1 MAEKFDLN
9 TLNPRQREAVEH
21 VEGPLLVLAG
31 AGSGKTRVITY
42 RIANLITRHKVAP
55 DQVLAVTFTNKAA
68 SEMKARVGALL
79 GKKLVEPMWVST
91 FHSFCARLLR
101 LEAREVGYQP
111 GFSIYDEDDR
121 LRLVK
126 EAMHELQVDEKL
138 LKAQV
143 VVWRISD
150 AKNKLLGPE
159 SMAEAAARE
168 DDALISRIFELYQ
181 RKLLANNAMD
191 FDDLIGLTVGLFKA
205 KPERLAAW
213 QERFPFILIDEYQD
227 INPAQYQLVSML
239 ARKYRNLCVVG
250 DDDQSIYAFRG
261 ADIRNILEFERE
273 HPDAKAI
280 KLEQNYRSTQRILQA
295 AWSVVNNNAGRKE
308 KQLWTENPP
317 GELITCY
324 QAPDEADEARYVVD
338 EILRGNKMAGRKLS
352 DFVIL
357 YRTNAQSRVL
367 EEGLRRELIPYK
379 LVGGMR
385 FYDRLE
391 IKDCLAYLK
400 LIDNEA
406 DGVSLKRVLNQ
417 PPRGIGEMTLEK
429 VQQHAWARSLT
440 LYGAM
445 REVEAIEALND
456 RAKRQVRGFVDV
468 IERLRELAASAGV
481 SELLYQALLDTGYLA
496 FWQKERTREGEMRV
510 ENIQELVSA
519 AREFEDRS
527 SDKGLRA
534 YLAMVSL
541 ATSMDEK
548 DDSREQV
555 TLMTL
560 HNAKG
565 LEFPVVFLTGLEENL
580 FPHKNSLQEERG
592 VEEERRLAY
601 VGITRAR
608 EKLHLTCAITRRSF
622 GASTYN
628 PHSRFLSEI
637 PAELLEGWKPTLEGQ
652 EDGSGGSRVAV
663 YDDLSAED
671 LPALTRFQLGDRV
684 RHGVFGSGMVVQA
697 RQEGPDQRLTVSFL
711 NFGQKKLLASKAG
724 LERLS
729 GY

>member
-1 MAEKFDLN
+1 
-9 TLNPRQREAVEH
+9 
-21 VEGPLLVLAG
+21 
-31 AGSGKTRVITY
+31 
-42 RIANLITRHKVAP
+42 
-55 DQVLAVTFTNKAA
+55 
-68 SEMKARVGALL
+68 
-79 GKKLVEPMWVST
+79 
-91 FHSFCARLLR
+91 
-101 LEAREVGYQP
+101 
-111 GFSIYDEDDR
+111 
-121 LRLVK
+121 
-126 EAMHELQVDEKL
+126 
-138 LKAQV
+138 
-143 VVWRISD
+143 
-150 AKNKLLGPE
+150 
-159 SMAEAAARE
+159 
-168 DDALISRIFELYQ
+168 
-181 RKLLANNAMD
+181 
-191 FDDLIGLTVGLFKA
+191 
-205 KPERLAAW
+205 
-213 QERFPFILIDEYQD
+213 
-227 INPAQYQLVSML
+227 ML

-317 GELITCY
+317 GELLTCY
-324 QAPDEADEARYVVD
+324 QAPDEVDEARYVVD
-338 EILRGNKMAGRKLS
+338 EVLRGSKMAGRKLS

-357 YRTNAQSRVL
+357 YRTNAQSRVF
-367 EEGLRRELIPYK
+367 EDGLRRELIPYK
-379 LVGGMR
+379 LIGGMR

-406 DGVSLKRVLNQ
+406 DGVSLKRILNQ

-429 VQQHAWARSLT
+429 VQQHSWARSLT

-456 RAKRQVRGFVDV
+456 RAKRQVRGFVDI

-481 SELLYQALLDTGYLA
+481 SELLYQALLDTGYLG
-496 FWQKERTREGEMRV
+496 FWQKEKTREGEMRV

-592 VEEERRLAY
+592 VEEERRLCY

-628 PHSRFLSEI
+628 PHSRFLAEI

-652 EDGSGGSRVAV
+652 DDGAQGVRVPV
-663 YDDLSAED
+663 YDDLPAED

-684 RHGVFGSGMVVQA
+684 RHGTFGSGMVVQA

-711 NFGQKKLLASKAG
+711 NHGQKKLLASKAG

>member
-1 MAEKFDLN
+1 
-9 TLNPRQREAVEH
+9 V
-21 VEGPLLVLAG
+21 
-31 AGSGKTRVITY
+31 
-42 RIANLITRHKVAP
+42 
-55 DQVLAVTFTNKAA
+55 
-68 SEMKARVGALL
+68 
-79 GKKLVEPMWVST
+79 
-91 FHSFCARLLR
+91 
-101 LEAREVGYQP
+101 
-111 GFSIYDEDDR
+111 
-121 LRLVK
+121 
-126 EAMHELQVDEKL
+126 
-138 LKAQV
+138 
-143 VVWRISD
+143 
-150 AKNKLLGPE
+150 
-159 SMAEAAARE
+159 
-168 DDALISRIFELYQ
+168 
-181 RKLLANNAMD
+181 
-191 FDDLIGLTVGLFKA
+191 
-205 KPERLAAW
+205 
-213 QERFPFILIDEYQD
+213 
-227 INPAQYQLVSML
+227 
-239 ARKYRNLCVVG
+239 
-250 DDDQSIYAFRG
+250 
-261 ADIRNILEFERE
+261 
-273 HPDAKAI
+273 
-280 KLEQNYRSTQRILQA
+280 
-295 AWSVVNNNAGRKE
+295 
-308 KQLWTENPP
+308 
-317 GELITCY
+317 
-324 QAPDEADEARYVVD
+324 DEARYVVD
-338 EILRGNKMAGRKLS
+338 EVLRGHKMAGRKLS

-357 YRTNAQSRVL
+357 YRTNAQSRVF
-367 EEGLRRELIPYK
+367 EDGLRRELIPYK
-379 LVGGMR
+379 LIGGMR

-406 DGVSLKRVLNQ
+406 DGVSLKRILNQ

-456 RAKRQVRGFVDV
+456 RAKRQVRGFVDI

-496 FWQKERTREGEMRV
+496 FWQKEKTREGEMRV

-592 VEEERRLAY
+592 VEEERRLCY

-652 EDGSGGSRVAV
+652 DDGAQGVRVPV
-663 YDDLSAED
+663 YDDLPAED

-684 RHGVFGSGMVVQA
+684 RHGTFGSGMVVQA

-711 NFGQKKLLASKAG
+711 NHGQKKLLASKAG
-724 LERLS
+724 LERVS

>member
-1 MAEKFDLN
+1 MAERFDLN
-9 TLNPRQREAVEH
+9 SLNPRQREAVEH

-42 RIANLITRHKVAP
+42 RIANLLTRHKVAP
-55 DQVLAVTFTNKAA
+55 DQVLAVTFTNRAA
-68 SEMKARVGALL
+68 GEMKDRVGGLL

-91 FHSFCARLLR
+91 FHSCCARLLR

-126 EAMHELQVDEKL
+126 ESMHELQVDEKL

-143 VVWRISD
+143 AVWRISD

-159 SMAEAAARE
+159 GMAAGASRE
-168 DDALISRIFELYQ
+168 DDAIIGRIFELYQ
-181 RKLLANNAMD
+181 KKLRANNAMD
-191 FDDLIGLTVGLFKA
+191 FDDLIGLTVGLLKA

-227 INPAQYQLVSML
+227 INPAQYQMVSLL

-261 ADIRNILEFERE
+261 ADIRNILEFE
-273 HPDAKAI
+273 HDYPDAKVI

-295 AWSVVNNNAGRKE
+295 AWSVVANNTGRKE

-324 QAPDEADEARYVVD
+324 QAPDEVEEARYVVD
-338 EILRGNKMAGRKLS
+338 EILRGNKLSGRKLS
-352 DFVIL
+352 DFVVL

-379 LVGGMR
+379 LIGGMR

-391 IKDCLAYLK
+391 IKDCLGYLK

-417 PPRGIGEMTLEK
+417 PPRGIGEMTVEK
-429 VQQHAWARSLT
+429 VQQHSWARGLT

-456 RAKRQVRGFVDV
+456 RAKKQVRSFVDI
-468 IERLRELAASAGV
+468 IERLRELSTQVGV

-548 DDSREQV
+548 DDKREQV

-580 FPHKNSLQEERG
+580 FPHKNSLQEENG

-622 GASTYN
+622 GSSTYN

-637 PAELLEGWKPTLEGQ
+637 PAELMEGWKPTLEGQ
-652 EDGSGGSRVAV
+652 EDGAQGVRVPV
-663 YDDLSAED
+663 YDDLPAED
-671 LPALTRFQLGDRV
+671 LPEIVRFKLGDRV
-684 RHGVFGSGMVVQA
+684 RHEIFGSGLVVQA

-724 LERLS
+724 LEKVS

>member
-357 YRTNAQSRVL
+357 YCTNAQSRVL

>member
-1 MAEKFDLN
+1 
-9 TLNPRQREAVEH
+9 
-21 VEGPLLVLAG
+21 
-31 AGSGKTRVITY
+31 
-42 RIANLITRHKVAP
+42 
-55 DQVLAVTFTNKAA
+55 
-68 SEMKARVGALL
+68 
-79 GKKLVEPMWVST
+79 
-91 FHSFCARLLR
+91 
-101 LEAREVGYQP
+101 
-111 GFSIYDEDDR
+111 
-121 LRLVK
+121 
-126 EAMHELQVDEKL
+126 
-138 LKAQV
+138 
-143 VVWRISD
+143 
-150 AKNKLLGPE
+150 
-159 SMAEAAARE
+159 
-168 DDALISRIFELYQ
+168 
-181 RKLLANNAMD
+181 
-191 FDDLIGLTVGLFKA
+191 
-205 KPERLAAW
+205 
-213 QERFPFILIDEYQD
+213 
-227 INPAQYQLVSML
+227 
-239 ARKYRNLCVVG
+239 
-250 DDDQSIYAFRG
+250 
-261 ADIRNILEFERE
+261 
-273 HPDAKAI
+273 
-280 KLEQNYRSTQRILQA
+280 
-295 AWSVVNNNAGRKE
+295 VVNNNAGRKE

-338 EILRGNKMAGRKLS
+338 EVLRGSKMAGRKLS

-357 YRTNAQSRVL
+357 YRTNAQSRVF
-367 EEGLRRELIPYK
+367 EDGLRRELIPYK
-379 LVGGMR
+379 LIGGMR

-481 SELLYQALLDTGYLA
+481 GELLYQALLDTGYLA

-592 VEEERRLAY
+592 VEEERRLCY

-663 YDDLSAED
+663 YDDLPAED